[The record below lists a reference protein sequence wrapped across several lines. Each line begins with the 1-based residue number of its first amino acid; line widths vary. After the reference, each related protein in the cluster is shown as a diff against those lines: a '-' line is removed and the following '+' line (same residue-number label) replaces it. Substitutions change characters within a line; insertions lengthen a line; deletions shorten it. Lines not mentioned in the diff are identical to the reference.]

1 MSNTTGEMTSKALTS
16 KKKSTVKLVNIHST
30 KKWSFPLRMSLV
42 NPQFPENLIT
52 FTGEIL
58 NGKPHFLYSDD
69 QKAFEFLSMY
79 L

>member
-1 MSNTTGEMTSKALTS
+1 MS
-16 KKKSTVKLVNIHST
+16 
-30 KKWSFPLRMSLV
+30 PV

-69 QKAFEFLSMY
+69 QKAFEFLSTY